1 MQKQRSSS
9 NAIFLST
16 NDQRLLCHGQLWA
29 PQEEIFHEAERG
41 ADYNSR
47 INWPDGIIAEKNGK
61 KALDYFNLF
70 FPFQELPNILCYT
83 NKVMSYKKYTPNVEY
98 AELLRWIGIRL
109 LGALEKIEETLR
121 ITGNFTVEGLPH
133 VTKIIRKPKGIGAE
147 LKALADG
154 DTGCLIAVEIQ
165 EGKEQMATKEFTR
178 ELGSDTA
185 LTLRLCKHY
194 FGSERIVIG
203 DSAFSSLKTLMEL
216 RKRNCKN
223 SNKRL
228 SVKIYARLV
237 STRATEYT

>member
-109 LGALEKIEETLR
+109 LGALERNK
-121 ITGNFTVEGLPH
+121 GNF
-133 VTKIIRKPKGIGAE
+133 K
-147 LKALADG
+147 DNW
-154 DTGCLIAVEIQ
+154 
-165 EGKEQMATKEFTR
+165 
-178 ELGSDTA
+178 
-185 LTLRLCKHY
+185 
-194 FGSERIVIG
+194 
-203 DSAFSSLKTLMEL
+203 FSSVTEGSMH
-216 RKRNCKN
+216 RRGYYSNRCQMFYKRF
-223 SNKRL
+223 SEIETSFRL
-228 SVKIYARLV
+228 TDYISDILPNVIFLC
-237 STRATEYT
+237 TDLI